1 MDSSKNKAE
10 ILAMLVFMLLFP
22 FSIFCNTTTPETE
35 EEAIIR
41 RLESMENPVV
51 KPRYDPV
58 VKSYLNTYTQR
69 RREVS
74 EAILGLQ
81 SVYFPLFEEALK
93 QKELPHQLKILAVVE
108 SALQTKAI
116 SHAGAVGLWQ
126 FMAPTARELGL
137 QIDQFVDERRD
148 PHRASDAAATYLR
161 QLYKHFNDWE
171 LAVAAYNSGSGRVS
185 RAVKRGRSTNYWAI
199 RQYLPR
205 ETANYVPAYIAACY
219 LMEHFDKHDLHPK
232 APEADQLQTTSLLV
246 FQDLSF
252 EKIVQLTDLPLAT
265 VEFLNPAF
273 SKATIPAANKGYY
286 LTLPTRVIE
295 KVKAYL
301 ETLRPDFENRLEVMA
316 APVAAP
322 KFKETFTSDLVHSTY
337 VVKAGENIE
346 SLAQLFNCTTRQIK
360 NWNNLN
366 TLDLAIGQ
374 EIVVYHHRGDLNFSK
389 SNPLISAVACLPV
402 LMRNSVQSKSG
413 FAESTKKN
421 QIKNDA
427 YLTYIVDKPQT
438 IFEIAIKIPGV
449 SVEDILK
456 LNDKLTASRTLKA
469 GTKLRIKKF

>member
-22 FSIFCNTTTPETE
+22 FALFCNTTIPETE

-41 RLESMENPVV
+41 RLDAMENPIV

-74 EAILGLQ
+74 EDLLGRQ
-81 SVYFPLFEEALK
+81 AVYFPLFEEALK
-93 QKELPHQLKILAVVE
+93 QKEIPHQLKVLAVVE
-108 SALQTKAI
+108 SALQPRAV

-137 QIDQFVDERRD
+137 HIDQYVDERRD

-161 QLYKHFNDWE
+161 QLYRQFNNWE
-171 LAVAAYNSGSGRVS
+171 LAIAAYNSGSGRVS
-185 RAVKRGRSTNYWAI
+185 RAVKRGRSTSYWAI

-219 LMEHFDKHDLHPK
+219 LIEHYDKHDLHPK
-232 APEADQLQTTSLLV
+232 TPEVDVVQTSSILV

-252 EKIVQLTDLPLAT
+252 EKIVQLTELPLAT
-265 VEFLNPAF
+265 IEYLNPAF
-273 SKATIPAANKGYY
+273 SKSIIPENPKGYY
-286 LTLPTRVIE
+286 LTLPTRVME

-301 ETLRPDFENRLEVMA
+301 VAQRPDFENRLEVMA

-322 KFKETFTSDLVHSTY
+322 KFKDNYNNELVRTAY
-337 VVKAGENIE
+337 VVKMGETLE
-346 SLAQLFNCTTRQIK
+346 VLAQLFNCTAEQLK

-366 TLDLAIGQ
+366 GSELTIGQ
-374 EIVVYHHRGDLNFSK
+374 EIVILHRRDMSLSHQ
-389 SNPLISAVACLPV
+389 SLLLAPVASLPV
-402 LMRNSVQSKSG
+402 MVRNSVNSKAHP
-413 FAESTKKN
+413 AEDGKKN
-421 QIKNDA
+421 LVKEDA
-427 YLTYIVDKPQT
+427 FVTYIVDKPQT
-438 IFEIAIKIPGV
+438 LFDIAIKIPGV
-449 SVEDILK
+449 SIDEILR
-456 LNDKLTASRTLKA
+456 LNGNIVASRTLKP
-469 GTKLRIKKF
+469 GTKLRIRKF